1 METVDGDNPEIYAYE
16 SMCYYSINDYN
27 NSLKFAN
34 NNLKIIAH
42 NSIFRKIFSEDNNGL
57 FEISPDFTENE
68 LKEHGANFIPV
79 EKPYNIDN
87 NIIVSGEIPR
97 NLGPTHNGH
106 TFDENG
112 GEDLIKDDMALYLQT
127 KNGLAMITGCG
138 HSGIENIMEYGIE
151 ITGKIK
157 YMQ

>member
-1 METVDGDNPEIYAYE
+1 M
-16 SMCYYSINDYN
+16 
-27 NSLKFAN
+27 K
-34 NNLKIIAH
+34 NLKI
-42 NSIFRKIFSEDNNGL
+42 F
-57 FEISPDFTENE
+57 
-68 LKEHGANFIPV
+68 
-79 EKPYNIDN
+79 DN

-97 NLGPTHNGH
+97 NRGPSHNGH

-112 GEDLIKDDMALYLQT
+112 GEDLIKDDMALYLQR

-157 YMQ
+157 YIQ

>member
-1 METVDGDNPEIYAYE
+1 MKTV
-16 SMCYYSINDYN
+16 
-27 NSLKFAN
+27 
-34 NNLKIIAH
+34 
-42 NSIFRKIFSEDNNGL
+42 
-57 FEISPDFTENE
+57 
-68 LKEHGANFIPV
+68 
-79 EKPYNIDN
+79 
-87 NIIVSGEIPR
+87 
-97 NLGPTHNGH
+97 
-106 TFDENG
+106 

>member
-1 METVDGDNPEIYAYE
+1 M
-16 SMCYYSINDYN
+16 
-27 NSLKFAN
+27 
-34 NNLKIIAH
+34 
-42 NSIFRKIFSEDNNGL
+42 
-57 FEISPDFTENE
+57 
-68 LKEHGANFIPV
+68 
-79 EKPYNIDN
+79 
-87 NIIVSGEIPR
+87 
-97 NLGPTHNGH
+97 GPTHNGH
-106 TFDENG
+106 RFDENG